1 MNLPVKPLPAEDIK
15 RILAQTQPSWLAARG
30 QSFFIAGGTGFVGR
44 WLLESFAHANDT
56 LGLGMRATVLS
67 RDPAAFAAKAPHLGS
82 RPDITYRRGDMRTF
96 DFPPGGFDHLIDA
109 AADTDAWTRGRPVGD
124 IVATVSATTRRM
136 LDFADAAGVRNFLLV
151 SSGAVYGRQPPEVP
165 QVDEDYPGRPDPDD
179 PAAAWARGKRVA
191 EELCL
196 EHAAGRGL
204 AVKLARAFTFV
215 GPLLPLDAQFA
226 IGNFLRDAVA
236 GGPIRVAGDGTPV
249 RSYMYAGDLAAGL
262 WTILFR
268 GTAGRPYNLGSDDPI
283 TIADV
288 ARVVAEVLCPAAKV
302 EIASRPAP
310 GRLPDRY
317 VPAVDRIR
325 RELGVAATVPLR
337 ESIRQTAAWLG
348 SRSKEII

>member
-1 MNLPVKPLPAEDIK
+1 MTTPVKRLPAADLD
-15 RILAQTQPSWLAARG
+15 RILAQTRALWPDARG
-30 QSFFIAGGTGFVGR
+30 QSFFFAGGTGFVGR

-56 LGLGMRATVLS
+56 LGLGLRATVLS
-67 RDPAAFAAKAPHLGS
+67 RDPAAFAARAPHLG
-82 RPDITYRRGDMRTF
+82 RRADIGYVRGDMRNF
-96 DFPPGGFDHLIDA
+96 AFPPGRFDHLVDA
-109 AADTDAWTRGRPVGD
+109 AADTDAWTRGRPSGD
-124 IVATVSATTRRM
+124 IVGTVTATTRRM
-136 LDFADAAGVRNFLLV
+136 LDFAAAAGVRNFLLV
-151 SSGAVYGRQPPEVP
+151 SSGAVYGRQPPELARI
-165 QVDEDYPGRPDPDD
+165 DEEHPGRPDPDD

-196 EHAAGRGL
+196 GPAAATGL

-226 IGNFLRDAVA
+226 VGNFIRDALA

-268 GTAGRPYNLGSDDPI
+268 GPAGRAYNIGSDEPIAIADLARLVAEVVRPGAEVAIAGRP
-283 TIADV
+283 V
-288 ARVVAEVLCPAAKV
+288 
-302 EIASRPAP
+302 P
-310 GRLPDRY
+310 GRRLERY

-337 ESIRQTAAWLG
+337 DSIRQTAAWFDN
-348 SRSKEII
+348 RSAANL